1 MDAGLKNTMRDIEA
15 MKAKVGQL
23 SMGFKEL
30 DLGYKSYVR
39 EKTDLEEMKKSLEK
53 LPEIPR
59 RRFDYVIS
67 NPPYVGYNEASKQ
80 KVLIIKF
87 IQEKKA
93 QMSNI
98 YGVNLNTVPG
108 RIKAY
113 APKPNLY
120 AFFIALGIALLKDR
134 GKLCYII
141 PQTILTASDLDV
153 LRYYLAKFTTI
164 EKIITFSGKMFIG
177 RGLKQNKP
185 IPTSSLIFV
194 LNKKMPSSLHK
205 VEVINYKN
213 PNDNL
218 EETLQNILTG
228 KKIVRKKILQE
239 KLYQNVANWSFIKQD
254 KKTLEFFDYYKHNEA
269 FDIYRI
275 PEFSK
280 SKFNSIFYFDK
291 GLVFP
296 KNKIIPKSELPD
308 GNYFHIIKAKKNK
321 YQLSLSGMVVLE
333 LDIRFPKGSQGIEV
347 YEKKYKVIWR
357 YMNANRFYFT
367 DEKIMLNF
375 NWVLISSDNKNE
387 MLYIFSLLNSKLNRF
402 VFNNLLKSENEKDIL
417 LGIKA
422 IKEFARVPKI
432 NKGNQYIKD
441 EIIKCAE
448 DLLNLEGKILSNF
461 VDFSNIMVQKFDRV
475 LVKDC
480 HLILKWNNEVTKLDI
495 RENLNLIKKVIYEKY
510 NKMDLIS
517 DKQSI
522 NLSELKDL
530 PVIDYEKQNQIKE
543 YIDDLIFALYFN
555 IPIEN
560 FGLNKAIEIK
570 SKLLNNK
577 YYNFIKNVN

>member
-1 MDAGLKNTMRDIEA
+1 M
-15 MKAKVGQL
+15 
-23 SMGFKEL
+23 
-30 DLGYKSYVR
+30 
-39 EKTDLEEMKKSLEK
+39 
-53 LPEIPR
+53 
-59 RRFDYVIS
+59 
-67 NPPYVGYNEASKQ
+67 
-80 KVLIIKF
+80 
-87 IQEKKA
+87 
-93 QMSNI
+93 
-98 YGVNLNTVPG
+98 
-108 RIKAY
+108 
-113 APKPNLY
+113 
-120 AFFIALGIALLKDR
+120 ALLKDR

-194 LNKKMPSSLHK
+194 LSKKMPSSLHE
-205 VEVINYKN
+205 VEVTNYKN
-213 PNDNL
+213 PNDNI
-218 EETLQNILTG
+218 EMTLQNILTG

-239 KLYQNVANWSFIKQD
+239 KLYQNIANWNFIKQD
-254 KKTLEFFDYYKHNEA
+254 KKTLEFFDYYRHNEA

-280 SKFNSIFYFDK
+280 PKFNSMFYFDK

-296 KNKIIPKSELPD
+296 KNKIIPRSELLD
-308 GNYFHIIKAKKNK
+308 GNYFHTIKAKKNK
-321 YQLSLSGMVVLE
+321 YQLSLSDTVIPE
-333 LDIRFPKGSQGIEV
+333 LDIRFPKGSQGIKV

-367 DEKIMLNF
+367 DGRIMLNF

-387 MLYIFSLLNSKLNRF
+387 MLYIFSLLNSELNRF

-422 IKEFARVPKI
+422 IKEFVRVPKI

-441 EIIKCAE
+441 EIIKCTE
-448 DLLNLEGKILSNF
+448 ELLNLEGKILSDF
-461 VDFSNIMVQKFDRV
+461 VDFSTIMVQKYDSV
-475 LVKDC
+475 SVKDR
-480 HLILKWNNEVTKLDI
+480 HLVLKRNNEITKLDI
-495 RENLNLIKKVIYEKY
+495 RGIFNLIKKVIYEKY
-510 NKMDLIS
+510 NKEGLIS

-522 NLSELKDL
+522 GLSELKDL

-543 YIDDLIFALYFN
+543 YIDDLVFALYFN
-555 IPIEN
+555 INVKKIN
-560 FGLNKAIEIK
+560 LNNTAEIK
-570 SKLLNNK
+570 SKLLTNK
-577 YYNFIKNVN
+577 YYNLIKTHTNN